1 MDGEQLPQPLSS
13 LLKSAAEEV
22 SRHPR
27 VSVLS
32 HYDADGL
39 SAASI
44 LCATLLR
51 AGKRVHVVT
60 TKALDD
66 EMIRGVGE
74 GAECLILSDMGSSSL
89 PQLESLHASVI
100 VLDHHA
106 PLGDSTKLFHV
117 NPHLFGIDGMT
128 SACAGSMS
136 MLFSLTVDEKN
147 WDLLPVAFAGM
158 VGDRQHIRGLKGVNK
173 YLLDGGVSRGM
184 LQVRPGSL
192 VPPGRLLEGLMDC
205 IDPYLIGITGDAEGA
220 KALLTEAKLPLDAT
234 LESLNDNQR
243 RMLSS
248 LVALRLIK
256 QGCTSSAMDELI
268 TDRYF
273 FPSWNAYADDLAQLL
288 NACGRTD
295 KEGLGIA
302 LALRDKHAAEA
313 AELLRKQYKDAI
325 IAGMKAVIDN
335 GVTRMENIQW
345 FESTN
350 TSLSGVLA
358 GTIMQFIGD
367 CDKPTLTIAVHHQSV
382 RVSSRASFRILEKG
396 VDLSVALREAAKSVG
411 GTGGGHAVASGATIP
426 LGKEQEFLARVD
438 SIVGEQKANKAAA
451 KA

>member
-1 MDGEQLPQPLSS
+1 MDGEQLPPPLSS

-22 SRHPR
+22 SGHPR
-27 VSVLS
+27 VTILS

-39 SAASI
+39 SAAGI
-44 LCATLLR
+44 LCSTLLR

-66 EMIRGVGE
+66 QTIREVGG

-89 PQLESLHASVI
+89 PELEALPAKVI

-106 PLGDSTKLFHV
+106 PVGDSKNVFHV

-136 MLFSLTVDEKN
+136 MLFSLEFDERN

-173 YLLDGGVSRGM
+173 YLLEGGVAHNI
-184 LQVRPGSL
+184 LQVRLGSL
-192 VPPGRLLEGLMDC
+192 VPPGPLFEGLVGC
-205 IDPYLIGITGDAEGA
+205 IDPYLIGVTGDPEGT
-220 KALLTEAKLPLDAT
+220 KALLAEAKVPENAT
-234 LESLNDNQR
+234 LESLSENQKR
-243 RMLSS
+243 LLSS

-256 QGCTSSAMDELI
+256 QGCTSSAMEELI

-273 FPSWNAYADDLAQLL
+273 FPAWGTYADDLAQLL

-302 LALRDKHAAEA
+302 LALRDKQASEA
-313 AELLRKQYKDAI
+313 AELLRSQYRDAI
-325 IAGMKAVIDN
+325 IAGMKAVIKK
-335 GVTRMENIQW
+335 GVNRMENIQW

-358 GTIMQFIGD
+358 GTTMQFVGD
-367 CDKPTLTIAVHHQSV
+367 CDKPTLTIATHHESV
-382 RVSSRASFRILEKG
+382 RVSSRATFRILEKG
-396 VDLSVALREAAKSVG
+396 VDLAVALREAAMSVG
-411 GTGGGHAVASGATIP
+411 GSGGGHAVASGATIP
-426 LGKEQEFLARVD
+426 LGKEQEFLSKVD
-438 SIVGEQKANKAAA
+438 AIVGHQKASKAAA
-451 KA
+451 KT